1 MIIDLEEQLT
11 IILLNQGWTKKDIS
25 MPGEVHFTKAIN
37 PLMLIEVVVYTLNP
51 TKFLNISV
59 YNTIGIGKEHVM
71 QKYSQVFS
79 AHHIQSSA
87 LRLDSMI
94 PMLIEDVVVKFI
106 KRILQKNNSDEGKD
120 Y

>member
-1 MIIDLEEQLT
+1 MIIDLEEQVT

-25 MPGEVHFTKAIN
+25 MCEVRFTKAIN
-37 PLMLIEVVVYTLNP
+37 PLMLIEVVIMSSNP
-51 TKFLNISV
+51 TQFLNISA
-59 YNTIGIGKEHVM
+59 YNTTGIGKEHVM
-71 QKYSQVFS
+71 QRYSQVFS
-79 AHHIQSSA
+79 SHHIQSSA

-106 KRILQKNNSDEGKD
+106 KIILQKNNSDEGKD

>member
-1 MIIDLEEQLT
+1 MIIDLEEQVT

-25 MPGEVHFTKAIN
+25 MCEVHFTKAIN
-37 PLMLIEVVVYTLNP
+37 PLMLIKVVIMSSNP
-51 TKFLNISV
+51 TQFLNISV
-59 YNTIGIGKEHVM
+59 YNTTGIGKEHVI
-71 QKYSQVFS
+71 QRYSQVFS

-106 KRILQKNNSDEGKD
+106 KIILQKNNSGEGKD

>member
-1 MIIDLEEQLT
+1 MIIDLEKQLT
-11 IILLNQGWTKKDIS
+11 IILLNQGWTKKVIS

-37 PLMLIEVVVYTLNP
+37 PWMLIKVVIMTSKP
-51 TKFLNISV
+51 TQFLNISV
-59 YNTIGIGKEHVM
+59 YNTTVIGKKYVM
-71 QKYSQVFS
+71 QRYSKVFS
-79 AHHIQSSA
+79 AQHIQSSA

-106 KRILQKNNSDEGKD
+106 KRILQKNNSNEGKD

>member
-1 MIIDLEEQLT
+1 MIVDLKEDLT
-11 IILLNQGWTKKDIS
+11 RVLLNNGWTKKIIS

-37 PLMLIEVVVYTLNP
+37 PLMLIDVVITSN
-51 TKFLNISV
+51 KQQFLNISI
-59 YNTIGIGKEHVM
+59 YNSKGIGKEHVM

-79 AHHIQSSA
+79 AHNIQSSA

-94 PMLIEDVVVKFI
+94 PALIEDVVVKFI
-106 KRILQKNNSDEGKD
+106 KGILQKNNNDEGKD